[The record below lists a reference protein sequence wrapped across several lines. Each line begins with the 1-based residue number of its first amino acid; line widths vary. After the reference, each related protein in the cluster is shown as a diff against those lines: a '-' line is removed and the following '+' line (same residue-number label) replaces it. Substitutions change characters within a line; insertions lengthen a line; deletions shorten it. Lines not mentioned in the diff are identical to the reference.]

1 MPLLSSSIV
10 KHQLAS
16 MEQVE
21 EALARQGAHG
31 GDLLTNLLELQ
42 SLSEERVSAALSESF
57 GLEAAPVGELPRAPE
72 HVRRLVPPDVA
83 QRFAC
88 YPLEEQGGVL
98 VLAVSEP
105 LPAEV
110 ENDLAFGLGV
120 TIVQE
125 VAPLVRV
132 RQAVARDYG
141 QTLDERAA
149 RALARLEGRAAK
161 PSLGPDTTT
170 AKAERPPT
178 IAPVAATSLRPIAKP
193 EPEPSPPAQQRAQG
207 DVNALVRAVQ
217 PEGPRPR
224 RVGPYTAAMA
234 ERDLYAATSRDD
246 VLESFFDF
254 VHQYFEY
261 SALFAL
267 HTDIAEGRD
276 AHGPGAPR
284 AKVQSIGV

>member
-21 EALARQGAHG
+21 EALARQAAYG

-42 SLSEERVSAALSESF
+42 SLSEARLSEALAEAF
-57 GLEAAPVGELPRAPE
+57 GFEAAQVGELPRAPE
-72 HVRRLVPPDVA
+72 HVRRLVPVDVA

-88 YPLEEQGGVL
+88 YPVEEQGGIL

-120 TIVQE
+120 TIVQQ

-141 QTLDERAA
+141 QPLDERTA
-149 RALARLEGRAAK
+149 RALARLEGRASAS
-161 PSLGPDTTT
+161 PSAPPPGDQERV
-170 AKAERPPT
+170 ARPPT
-178 IAPVAATSLRPIAKP
+178 IAPPRAVPTL
-193 EPEPSPPAQQRAQG
+193 SPPLG
-207 DVNALVRAVQ
+207 S
-217 PEGPRPR
+217 
-224 RVGPYTAAMA
+224 AAW
-234 ERDLYAATSRDD
+234 
-246 VLESFFDF
+246 
-254 VHQYFEY
+254 
-261 SALFAL
+261 
-267 HTDIAEGRD
+267 
-276 AHGPGAPR
+276 
-284 AKVQSIGV
+284 